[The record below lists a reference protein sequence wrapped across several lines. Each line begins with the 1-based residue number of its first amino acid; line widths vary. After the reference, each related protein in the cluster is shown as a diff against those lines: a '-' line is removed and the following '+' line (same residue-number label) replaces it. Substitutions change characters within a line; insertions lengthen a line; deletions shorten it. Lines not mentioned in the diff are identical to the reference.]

1 VARSLG
7 AVPVYLF
14 LILSV
19 AGLALVAVAT
29 QRPDAAWIE
38 RAEGWPLVGG
48 LAERF
53 RAAYLPPDPSA
64 PDPVDDPGPPQVVV
78 IRRGADGW
86 VTEVAPDGA
95 APEELS
101 LGDPD
106 RLTAAPVDWL
116 VGGEVLRAEPSPD
129 ATEVATTRGIANVAV
144 LETRA
149 GWARVRYR
157 QEIGWV
163 ERGRLAGVRARPD
176 APPPLGDAPEPVV
189 PVPGRPADPDRLARA
204 AELLGRDE
212 PSGRLGPYPLWTDVD
227 DPALVA
233 FLGTLAGDLERA
245 YRRRFGL
252 GPRTGAAASVVL
264 FARRD
269 AYRQMVAAEER
280 LAGRRAR
287 GHAGHG
293 LAVLYAGGRP
303 RAEIAETLAH
313 ELVHLV
319 NRRAVGPALPPWLD
333 EGLAEELAQ
342 SATDASGRLL
352 PGTLGGSAVVGRD
365 QVRLSGGRAAAPFL
379 AAQLPRAPSLP
390 DLLALDWDEFTA
402 PSRSQV
408 HYAQSALFV
417 RFLLDGDGG
426 RHAGAFRAFL
436 EATAEGEQPTA
447 EALRE
452 RLGIDW
458 ETLEGR
464 FELWVQF
471 QATEPRVRVAE

>member
-1 VARSLG
+1 MARSLG
-7 AVPVYLF
+7 AVPVYLC
-14 LILSV
+14 LALLV
-19 AGLALVAVAT
+19 AGLALFAAAT

-38 RAEGWPLVGG
+38 RAESWPLVGG

-53 RAAYLPPDPSA
+53 RDAYLPPEPAA
-64 PDPVDDPGPPQVVV
+64 PDSVDDPGSPQVVV
-78 IRRGADGW
+78 VRRGADGW

-95 APEELS
+95 APAELV
-101 LGDPD
+101 LADPD
-106 RLTAAPVDWL
+106 RLTAAPEDWL
-116 VGGEVLRAEPSPD
+116 AAGEVLRAEPSPD
-129 ATEVATTRGIANVAV
+129 GAQVATTRGIANVAV
-144 LETRA
+144 LETRG

-163 ERGRLAGVRARPD
+163 ERQRLAGVRARPD
-176 APPPLGDAPEPVV
+176 APPPLGNDPEPVV

-204 AELLGRDE
+204 AELLGASE
-212 PSGRLGPYPLWTDVD
+212 PAGRLGPYPLWTDVD
-227 DPALVA
+227 DPDLVA
-233 FLGTLAGDLERA
+233 FLDTLTRDLERA
-245 YRRRFGL
+245 YRQRFGL
-252 GPRTGAAASVVL
+252 GPRTDPAESVVF
-264 FARRD
+264 FAGRG

-280 LAGRRAR
+280 LSGRSAR

-293 LAVLYAGGRP
+293 LAVLYDGGRP

-342 SATDASGRLL
+342 SATDPSGRLR
-352 PGTLGGSAVVGRD
+352 PGVLGGSAVVGRD

-390 DLLALDWDEFTA
+390 DLLALDWDAFTS
-402 PSRSQV
+402 PGTSQV

-426 RHAGAFRAFL
+426 RHAGAFRQFL

-447 EALRE
+447 EALRQ
-452 RLGIDW
+452 RLGVDW
-458 ETLEGR
+458 GTLEKR